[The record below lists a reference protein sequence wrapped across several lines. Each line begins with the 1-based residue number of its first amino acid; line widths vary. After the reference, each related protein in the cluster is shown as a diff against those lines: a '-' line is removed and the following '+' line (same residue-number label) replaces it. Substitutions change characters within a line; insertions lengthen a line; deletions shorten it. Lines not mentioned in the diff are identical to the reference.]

1 MKTSLYQIETE
12 HLALM
17 QQIENAEGEIT
28 EEIAQQ
34 LEINEGQLQSKS
46 IAYLSVI
53 KSKESFNSQIDEEI
67 KRLQAMKKRNNNLVS
82 NLKNRLL
89 DAVKLFGDFESG
101 LSKFGTRK
109 SSSVEVENVNAL
121 PKEFKVIKVTEQA
134 DKSALKKAIKEGHEI
149 EGVSIVEKLNL
160 KIN

>member
-34 LEINEGQLQSKS
+34 LEINESQLQSKS

-67 KRLQAMKKRNNNLVS
+67 KRLQAMKKRNNNLVT

-89 DAVKLFGDFESG
+89 DAVKLFGDYESG
-101 LSKFGTRK
+101 LSSFGTRK

-134 DKSALKKAIKEGHEI
+134 DKAALKKAIKEGQEI

>member
-1 MKTSLYQIETE
+1 MKTSLYQIETA

-17 QQIENAEGEIT
+17 NQIEMAEGEIT
-28 EEIAQQ
+28 EEIAEQ

-53 KSKESFNSQIDEEI
+53 KSKESFNTQIDDEI
-67 KRLQAMKKRNNNLVS
+67 KRLQAMKKRNNNLVT

-134 DKSALKKAIKEGHEI
+134 DKSALKKAIKEGQEI

>member
-1 MKTSLYQIETE
+1 MKTSLYQIENE

-28 EEIAQQ
+28 EEIAEQ

-67 KRLQAMKKRNNNLVS
+67 KRLQAMKKRNNTLVS

-109 SSSVEVENVNAL
+109 SSTVEVENVNAL

-134 DKSALKKAIKEGHEI
+134 DKSALKKAIKEGQKI

>member
-1 MKTSLYQIETE
+1 MKTSLYQIENE

-28 EEIAQQ
+28 EEIAEQ
-34 LEINEGQLQSKS
+34 LEINESQLQSKS

-134 DKSALKKAIKEGHEI
+134 DKSALKKAIKEGQEI

>member
-1 MKTSLYQIETE
+1 MKTSLYKIETE

-28 EEIAQQ
+28 EEIAEQ

-67 KRLQAMKKRNNNLVS
+67 KRLQAMKKRNNTLVT

-89 DAVKLFGDFESG
+89 DAVKLFGDYESG

-134 DKSALKKAIKEGHEI
+134 DKAALKKAIKEGQEI
-149 EGVSIVEKLNL
+149 EGVAIVEKLNL

>member
-17 QQIENAEGEIT
+17 HEIENAEGEIT
-28 EEIAQQ
+28 EEIAAQ

-53 KSKESFNSQIDEEI
+53 KGKESFNAQIDEEI
-67 KRLQAMKKRNNNLVS
+67 KRLQAMKKRNNTLVS

-101 LSKFGTRK
+101 LSSFGTRK
-109 SSSVEVENVNAL
+109 SSTVEVENVNAL
-121 PKEFKVIKVTEQA
+121 PKEFKVVKVTEQA
-134 DKSALKKAIKEGHEI
+134 DKAALKKAIKEGQEI
-149 EGVSIVEKLNL
+149 EGVLIVEHFNL

>member
-28 EEIAQQ
+28 EEIAEQ
-34 LEINEGQLQSKS
+34 LEINESQLQSKS

-67 KRLQAMKKRNNNLVS
+67 KRLQAMKKRNNTLVT

-134 DKSALKKAIKEGHEI
+134 DKSALKKAIKEGQEI

>member
-28 EEIAQQ
+28 EEIAEQ

-67 KRLQAMKKRNNNLVS
+67 KRLQAMKKRNNTLVT

-89 DAVKLFGDFESG
+89 DAVKFFGDFESN
-101 LSKFGTRK
+101 LSSFGTRK

-134 DKSALKKAIKEGHEI
+134 DKAALKKAIKEGQEI
-149 EGVSIVEKLNL
+149 EGVSIIEHFNL

>member
-28 EEIAQQ
+28 EEIAEQ

-67 KRLQAMKKRNNNLVS
+67 KRLQAMKKRNNTLVT

-89 DAVKLFGDFESG
+89 DAVKLFGDFESN
-101 LSKFGTRK
+101 LSSFGTRK

-134 DKSALKKAIKEGHEI
+134 DKAALKKAIKEGKEI

>member
-28 EEIAQQ
+28 QEIAEQ
-34 LEINEGQLQSKS
+34 LEINESQLQSKS

-67 KRLQAMKKRNNNLVS
+67 KRLQAMKKRNNNLVT

-89 DAVKLFGDFESG
+89 DAVKLFGDFGSG
-101 LSKFGTRK
+101 LLKFGTRK

-134 DKSALKKAIKEGHEI
+134 DKSALKKAINEGQEI